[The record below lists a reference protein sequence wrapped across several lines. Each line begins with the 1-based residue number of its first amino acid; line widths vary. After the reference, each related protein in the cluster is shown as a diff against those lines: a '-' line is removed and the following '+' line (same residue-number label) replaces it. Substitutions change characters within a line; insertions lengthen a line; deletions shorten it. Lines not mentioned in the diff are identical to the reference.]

1 MKIRKNISKLLGL
14 SLFITNFSLY
24 PSMATSNNEIPN
36 RYETLE
42 GEYITID
49 NSTEGELYEIEI
61 FGNTIQDEN
70 NLEDIQ
76 SVGDLY
82 VDENGNPILDKQGRK
97 QYKID
102 IVTKGKNLFD
112 IDRYYEDNKHIRGV
126 DRNNDSLIFSCD
138 NNTNIGSQILSNKKY
153 TINHIFKPNTSYIIS
168 YDVVNT
174 GDFLARIIVE
184 YVDGSK
190 LTPTYNHGK
199 SIIVTDSNKTIKNI
213 GFAWETQL
221 SGGTTIWSNIQIEE
235 GNTITEYAQYKE
247 SKTNIL
253 LPTQLQKVGDIADRL
268 YWDNSKG
275 KYVVEKKVN
284 SFIIDGTEPVRIAET
299 TNNGYIVAQFTK
311 NLSNFITG
319 NNLDSVNNMAI
330 KNTSGDN
337 IYTGIYDGI
346 REAFYIKD
354 DFVRIKILKSRL
366 TEEGLTEDLE
376 GISKYFNKHNFISY
390 MITNIKIIETNITYK
405 LIIPTYDNKTNIFS
419 QTENGV
425 NPTIK
430 ITIDRLNKM
439 ALDATTEAENNPTI
453 DNLNTARNIVNQMDE
468 GELKEQLQ
476 QRLNQISNLNDL
488 QLERKTSTSNVD
500 IYIKSENMLSMA
512 LSTNTITFENYSGV
526 DDLEQ
531 SNAIKISINSS
542 LPYQLN
548 SYLVSEMQN
557 ADGAK
562 IIDKDRLNIKDSS
575 DIDYKKFIT
584 INDKLVL
591 KDNCNA
597 GNDLSHY
604 IDLKLSG
611 GEAYTADIYKTVIK
625 FEAEQK

>member
-14 SLFITNFSLY
+14 SLFMSNFSLY
-24 PSMATSNNEIPN
+24 STMATSNNEIPN

-42 GEYITID
+42 GEYITIND
-49 NSTEGELYEIEI
+49 STEGELHEIEI

-70 NLEDIQ
+70 NLQDIQ

-82 VDENGNPILDKQGRK
+82 VDENNNPILDKQGRE

-102 IVTKGKNLFD
+102 IVSNNKNLFNEKNIVSKNHSVYRNITFDKKIIVSNLMKYTYLNEVIGSIVLNKGIYTWSTTNVEYD
-112 IDRYYEDNKHIRGV
+112 ISTYTLFELVNSDYNGICIAPSGTKKVTFEVFEDNTLFDIRV
-126 DRNNDSLIFSCD
+126 D
-138 NNTNIGSQILSNKKY
+138 TGW
-153 TINHIFKPNTSYIIS
+153 NHTVDTPSEIS
-168 YDVVNT
+168 
-174 GDFLARIIVE
+174 F
-184 YVDGSK
+184 
-190 LTPTYNHGK
+190 
-199 SIIVTDSNKTIKNI
+199 
-213 GFAWETQL
+213 
-221 SGGTTIWSNIQIEE
+221 NIQLEKGSSASE
-235 GNTITEYAQYKE
+235 YTPYKDNKIT
-247 SKTNIL
+247 IL
-253 LPTQLQKVGDIADRL
+253 LPCQLQKVGDIADRL

-311 NLSNFITG
+311 NLSNFIAG

-337 IYTGIYDGI
+337 IYTGIYDGV

-405 LIIPTYDNKTNIFS
+405 LIIPTYDNKTHIFS

-425 NPTIK
+425 NATLK
-430 ITIDRLNKM
+430 VTVDRLNKM

-453 DNLNTARNIVNQMDE
+453 YNLNSTRNIVNQMDE

-500 IYIKSENMLSMA
+500 IYIKSENMLS
-512 LSTNTITFENYSGV
+512 LS
-526 DDLEQ
+526 L
-531 SNAIKISINSS
+531 SNNSISFTVSIKLILSIR
-542 LPYQLN
+542 
-548 SYLVSEMQN
+548 N
-557 ADGAK
+557 A
-562 IIDKDRLNIKDSS
+562 
-575 DIDYKKFIT
+575 
-584 INDKLVL
+584 
-591 KDNCNA
+591 
-597 GNDLSHY
+597 
-604 IDLKLSG
+604 
-611 GEAYTADIYKTVIK
+611 E
-625 FEAEQK
+625 